1 MSQELKT
8 TTKKELKDPK
18 IWYPLG
24 FILDLKDTISPIVI
38 RRIQILNGLII
49 LLLTTAAGYWVWS
62 SYLKAPSGQ
71 ELVTEWVEAAGGMNS
86 WNDITKG
93 RYNRTHRLFSATGE
107 VISQRVETVYFEKI
121 NGQVKLMADVETP
134 NGEGL
139 RIGRDNIGYWAV
151 QNNQMVDPALKS
163 KELGMSCESHFCSP
177 DCSMNMAFYRFSM
190 PFKLTDDGVIAENGG
205 MKSLDGKKAQVLN
218 ISYKPG
224 VGRDKWVFYSHP
236 EDNLIRKMEYHQH
249 TDDGDVIP
257 VEFMWS
263 EYAEEGGLQLSH
275 RWTRYW
281 STGKILEEYIY
292 SDFDFESALPE
303 QFFNR
308 PQQIAVVSTNN

>member
-8 TTKKELKDPK
+8 RTGTKLKEPK

-24 FILDLKDTISPIVI
+24 FILHMKDTVSPIVI
-38 RRIQILNGLII
+38 RRIQILNAMII
-49 LLLTTAAGYWVWS
+49 LLFITAAGYLAWYS
-62 SYLKAPSGQ
+62 FLKPPTG
-71 ELVTEWVEAAGGMNS
+71 EVLVAEWVEAAGGLNM
-86 WNDITKG
+86 WNNITRG
-93 RYNRTHRLFSATGE
+93 RYNRTHRLFSETGKLLT
-107 VISQRVETVYFEKI
+107 QRVETVYFEKI
-121 NGQVKLMADVETP
+121 NGHVKLMADVETP

-139 RIGRDNIGYWAV
+139 RIGKDKIGYWAV
-151 QNNQMVDPALKS
+151 QNNQMVDPVLKS

-190 PFKLTDDGVIAENGG
+190 PFKLTDAGVIAENGG
-205 MKSLDGKKAQVLN
+205 MKLLDGKKAQVLN

-224 VGRDKWVFYSHP
+224 VGRDSWVFYAHP
-236 EDNLIRKMEYHQH
+236 EDNLIRKMEYHQY
-249 TDDGDVIP
+249 TDKGEVIP

-263 EYAEEGGLQLSH
+263 EYANEGGLQISH

-281 STGKILEEYIY
+281 GTGKVLEEYIY

-303 QFFNR
+303 QFYNR
-308 PQQIAVVSTNN
+308 PKMVASVNF